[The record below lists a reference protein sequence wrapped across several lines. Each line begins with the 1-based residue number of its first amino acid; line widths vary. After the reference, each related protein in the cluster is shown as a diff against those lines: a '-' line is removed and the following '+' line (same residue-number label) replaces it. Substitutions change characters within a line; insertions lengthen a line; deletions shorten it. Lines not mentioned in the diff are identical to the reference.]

1 MYITT
6 KRAWIEDIAV
16 ALCRI
21 LKCVIKICEWGGVA
35 GACVGGGVEGWKRI
49 GVDGTRE

>member
-6 KRAWIEDIAV
+6 KRVWKEDIAV

-21 LKCVIKICEWGGVA
+21 FKCVIKICEWGGVA
-35 GACVGGGVEGWKRI
+35 GACVGGGVAASWR
-49 GVDGTRE
+49 DGET